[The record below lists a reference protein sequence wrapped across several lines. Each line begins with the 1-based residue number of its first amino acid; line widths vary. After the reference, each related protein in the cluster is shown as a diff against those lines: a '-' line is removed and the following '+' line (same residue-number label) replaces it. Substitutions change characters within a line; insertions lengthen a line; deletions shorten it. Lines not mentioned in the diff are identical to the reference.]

1 MQKKR
6 RNRCMLQTVQ
16 MLSLICVNFI
26 LSSDRHH
33 KTGHFQIKENDL
45 LSQKKKK
52 KKEQKPQS
60 CSFFCDHHANRWSQQ
75 SHLRHTITI
84 IAKGPI

>member
-16 MLSLICVNFI
+16 MLSLISNFI

-52 KKEQKPQS
+52 KKSKS
-60 CSFFCDHHANRWSQQ
+60 HNLAVFFAITTPTGGANKATSAIP
-75 SHLRHTITI
+75 SLS
-84 IAKGPI
+84 

>member
-45 LSQKKKK
+45 LSQKKNKK
-52 KKEQKPQS
+52 KSKS
-60 CSFFCDHHANRWSQQ
+60 HNLAVFFAITTPTGGANKATSAIP
-75 SHLRHTITI
+75 SLS
-84 IAKGPI
+84 